1 MDYLKANTPGKR
13 VVMIGNEAIARGAI
27 EAGVNFSA
35 AYPGS
40 PASEIQE
47 SLCRV
52 AEDFG
57 IYVEWS
63 ANEIV
68 ALESCAAA
76 SMAGLRAVAI
86 MKQNGVNVASDFI
99 LTHNLVGSPGGLV
112 LLVCDDPAGL
122 SSTNEVDSRNYARF
136 ADLPL
141 LEPANAQEAKDMSRW
156 AFELSEELALMVIL
170 RSVTRISHARGT
182 VTLGRISGKRA
193 KAVVRPEDRYVSLP
207 PTPEHDKLHEKL
219 ERAQEI
225 FERSPFNWYYGPRDA
240 RLLIITCGT
249 GWHYSREALRI
260 LNLEK
265 KVGILKLGTTWP
277 LPERLVTRHL
287 KHAKEVLIVEEVDP
301 FLEMNVKTIAAEQA
315 GSGVGIKGFYG
326 KRSGH
331 IRGEFRPGVGENN
344 PDIVIRALSKITG
357 VKYPRPPK
365 RPRRLAI
372 EIPRREVAFC
382 PGCPHRASFWV
393 VKNALPLDDRGG
405 FLVGD
410 IGCYSLGTGR
420 TGYYLSRTLHCMG
433 SSLGI
438 ASGFGKLDRFDFE
451 QPVVVV
457 VGDSTF
463 YHACAAGLFNAVYNR
478 SRFTCIVL
486 DNSATAMTGFQPHP
500 GTGQDARGS
509 PSPVVSIEALCRA
522 LGIEP
527 RVCDPFEIEQSLN
540 TLRELMEED
549 GLNVLIFRRTCALL
563 GIRRGEGRE
572 ERVYIDPRKC
582 IGDACGCARYCQK
595 FGCPALIWDEGA
607 GVAAIDE
614 VVCTKCQ
621 ACMQIC
627 PKGAIKVEKE

>member
-1 MDYLKANTPGKR
+1 M
-13 VVMIGNEAIARGAI
+13 VGNEAIARGVV

-40 PASEIQE
+40 PSSEVQE

-52 AEDFG
+52 ADDLG

-68 ALESCAAA
+68 ALEAGAAA

-112 LLVCDDPAGL
+112 LVVCDDPGGL
-122 SSTNEVDSRNYARF
+122 SSTNEIDTRNYARF

-141 LEPANAQEAKDMSRW
+141 LEPASAQEAKDMSRW
-156 AFELSEELALMVIL
+156 AFELSEELKLMVIL
-170 RSVTRISHARGT
+170 RSVTRISHARSI
-182 VTLGRISGKRA
+182 VTLGRISRRRP
-193 KAVVRPEDRYVSLP
+193 KALVKPGERYVSLP
-207 PTPEHDKLHEKL
+207 STPEHNKLHEKI

-225 FERSPFNWYYGPRDA
+225 FERSPFNCYFGPRDA

-249 GWHYSREALRI
+249 GWYYSREALKI

-277 LPERLVTRHL
+277 LPEKLIIKHL
-287 KHAKEVLIVEEVDP
+287 RHAKEVLIVEEVDP
-301 FLEMNVKTIAAEQA
+301 FLEMNIKTIAAEQA
-315 GSGVGIKGFYG
+315 GSRVRIKRFYG

-331 IRGEFRPGVGENN
+331 IRGDFRPGVGENN
-344 PDIVIRALSKITG
+344 PDIVVRALSKITG
-357 VKYPRPPK
+357 IKDPRPK
-365 RPRRLAI
+365 RTRKLPDI

-382 PGCPHRASFWV
+382 PGCPHRASFWI

-420 TGYYLSRTLHCMG
+420 TGYYLSRTMHCMG

-438 ASGFGKLDRFDFE
+438 ASGFGKLDRFEFD

-500 GTGQDARGS
+500 GTGQDALGA
-509 PSPVVSIEALCRA
+509 PAPVVSVEAICRG

-549 GLNVLIFRRTCALL
+549 GLNVLIYKRTCALL
-563 GIRRGEGRE
+563 SIRRGEGRE
-572 ERVYIDPRKC
+572 ERVFVDQYKC
-582 IGDACGCARYCQK
+582 IGDDCGCARYCQR
-595 FGCPALIWDEGA
+595 FGCPALIWDGKN
-607 GVAAIDE
+607 GVAVVDE

-621 ACMQIC
+621 ACLQIC
-627 PKGAIKVEKE
+627 PKGAIKVEEG